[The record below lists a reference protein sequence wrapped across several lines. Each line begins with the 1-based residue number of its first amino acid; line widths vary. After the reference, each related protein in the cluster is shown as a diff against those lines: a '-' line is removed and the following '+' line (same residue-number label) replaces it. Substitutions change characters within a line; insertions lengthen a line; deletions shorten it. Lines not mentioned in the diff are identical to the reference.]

1 MVRNI
6 SGGTGTKSL
15 ARKLTSN
22 NSSREVPAPSNEYE
36 KIAIVSKIHGAHCDV
51 VLVEDNA
58 TIICHIRNKFRGRN
72 KRNNQISVGSYI
84 LVGLRDWQSSDK
96 HSDLLFVYD
105 NPPYDHLPSLP
116 DHSDVFDLEGI

>member
-22 NSSREVPAPSNEYE
+22 NSNREIPFPSDECE
-36 KIAIVSKIHGAHCDV
+36 KIAIVSKIHGTHCDV

-72 KRNNQISVGSYI
+72 KRNNQISIGSYI
-84 LVGLRDWQSSDK
+84 LVGLRSWQSSDK

-105 NPPYDHLPSLP
+105 NPPYDYLPTMQSE
-116 DHSDVFDLEGI
+116 DDTFQLEDI

>member
-15 ARKLTSN
+15 ARKLASD
-22 NSSREVPAPSNEYE
+22 NSSREVPSPSNEFE
-36 KIAIVSKIHGAHCDV
+36 KIAIVSKIHGTHCDV

-58 TIICHIRNKFRGRN
+58 SIICHIRNKFRGRN
-72 KRNNQISVGSYI
+72 KRNNLIAVGSYI
-84 LVGLRDWQSSDK
+84 LVGLRDWASNDK

-105 NPPYDHLPSLP
+105 HPPYDLLPSSQNHDTDFLL
-116 DHSDVFDLEGI
+116 DDI